1 METRDKFRQMV
12 KYLLNGEPTKD
23 AKTIDNYTDSL
34 MLGCQQY
41 HEEQV
46 KKDLIAGVVGRSKQ
60 FFCNNESMGVRCV
73 KQCLGCDQF
82 ENSMG

>member
-46 KKDLIAGVVGRSKQ
+46 KKDLIAGVVGRFYTEAEIK
-60 FFCNNESMGVRCV
+60 EIKETEYKKG
-73 KQCLGCDQF
+73 LYF
-82 ENSMG
+82 EGY

>member
-41 HEEQV
+41 HEEQAELV
-46 KKDLIAGVVGRSKQ
+46 CEQGNHSHNLDVLH
-60 FFCNNESMGVRCV
+60 
-73 KQCLGCDQF
+73 LGCCTKCGGNKIR
-82 ENSMG
+82 EAI